1 MSQERTFWIISYIS
15 ERTALVKA
23 FKILDK
29 AITYC
34 TVLLYVA
41 FLAYAFV
48 IGTKGDFTLLVR
60 SIIIPAVSFI
70 LVSLFRKTLSAKR
83 PYEVYGFKP
92 ILDKDTV
99 GKSFPSRHVFSI
111 FMISMVYL
119 QVSLVAAV
127 LIGAM
132 GLLLAVVRVLTGVH
146 FVRDVLAGAL
156 FAFAFALLG
165 MIII

>member
-1 MSQERTFWIISYIS
+1 MSRERTLRIISYIS

-23 FKILDK
+23 FKLIDK

-41 FLAYAFV
+41 FLVYAFV
-48 IGTKGDFTLLVR
+48 AGLEGDFTLLKR
-60 SIIIPAVSFI
+60 SIIIPAVSFF
-70 LVSLFRKTLSAKR
+70 LVSIFRKALSAKR

-92 ILDKDTV
+92 VLDKDTV
-99 GKSFPSRHVFSI
+99 GNSFPSRHVFSI

-127 LIGAM
+127 LIGVV
-132 GLLLAVVRVLTGVH
+132 GLLLALVRVLTGVH
-146 FVRDVLAGAL
+146 FVKDVVAGAL
-156 FAFAFALLG
+156 VAFAFALLG
-165 MIII
+165 ALII